1 MGSEKTHTL
10 DPSMATKQFAMLTIV
25 IGHSS
30 STFGPVSCFLG
41 QGKQYFAMSKFTLI
55 LTAMT
60 EVVSGGN
67 FIDPEHFISL
77 IHNFLQEIH

>member
-1 MGSEKTHTL
+1 MHFWSGKAIFCHVKNTL
-10 DPSMATKQFAMLTIV
+10 T
-25 IGHSS
+25 
-30 STFGPVSCFLG
+30 
-41 QGKQYFAMSKFTLI
+41 
-55 LTAMT
+55 LTAMR